1 MSRFK
6 TFFGYS
12 VDRIN
17 YATEAKPK
25 DQEVLDAA
33 HPHQLIK
40 IDEWN
45 APIKACPENGS
56 IDTKIELQRMAADI
70 DQMDENDREDLVEK
84 YDEFLD
90 NFEKICKKAN
100 VEFPKEYIEDLI
112 NESVYII
119 TKLKWKYNRPRPYQ
133 LAPILGIPLKFNIK
147 ESAKSPSFPSGHA
160 LQSKLV
166 ANVLSIL
173 YPELENKFQ
182 KLADKIAYSRYIG
195 GLHFPSDLVY
205 GVEIADWLTQY
216 IVLPNQISE
225 SKTIGQKDILP
236 NISPN
241 PIQTGD
247 DEDARIAKIRQFK
260 GTVEDYNNYWNDRI
274 STAINT
280 TTN

>member
-17 YATEAKPK
+17 YATAAKPK
-25 DQEVLDAA
+25 DQEVLDSAA
-33 HPHQLIK
+33 PLHLIK
-40 IDEWN
+40 IDEWS
-45 APIKACPENGS
+45 APTKACPENGS
-56 IDTKIELQRMAADI
+56 IDTKNELLRMAADI
-70 DQMDENDREDLVEK
+70 DQMDEDDREDIVEK

-90 NFEKICKKAN
+90 NFEKICTK
-100 VEFPKEYIEDLI
+100 EYLIFPKEYMDALI

-133 LAPILGIPLKFNIK
+133 LAPVLQIPLKFNIK

-160 LQSKLV
+160 IQSKLV
-166 ANVLSIL
+166 ANILSITF
-173 YPELENKFQ
+173 PEMEEKFQ

-195 GLHFPSDLVY
+195 GFHFPSDLVY

-216 IVLPNQISE
+216 VVLPDQVSE

-241 PIQTGD
+241 PIQTGA
-247 DEDARIAKIRQFK
+247 DEDARLAKIRQFK

-274 STAINT
+274 SKAINT